1 MLPLTARVAAVP
13 LAAALL
19 AGTSPAAAQDGAGS
33 EPAGSSPVP
42 GVTVAPSADRPSPA
56 APAAAPD
63 EPVKLRWR
71 DTWLIWDNSV
81 TAQTLGVGKNYLSAD
96 PTYVMSG
103 SIRPRYYLYDGDVD
117 AFFLAGRVDVVHEF
131 TNSDVTTERGETT
144 LSDAILLGAYRR
156 TLAKSPNYETLFTG
170 ALPILTFPT
179 SKFSIDNGTWLGLGT
194 EARITQ
200 SMPLAGEKWSVFKT
214 LTLGAI
220 AGYNHTFTRATNPT
234 NEVLGNSLY
243 RMNPEGRAVPS
254 DQLAGAA
261 FAEHELHFNARMIA
275 DITEKMSLFVEAS
288 YRPTWKYGYG
298 NVGVCVQTG
307 ECSNAMRI
315 DAPVTY
321 VPVTSFEADVYY
333 DVLDQLSVAF
343 GYVNLSAQP
352 GLDGQRRT
360 IFYSPSAQFYLS
372 VIGHLDAIYLAAVGK
387 KPEASGSGAHVHP

>member
-1 MLPLTARVAAVP
+1 MLPRTARAVAAP
-13 LAAALL
+13 LAVALL
-19 AGTSPAAAQDGAGS
+19 TGTA
-33 EPAGSSPVP
+33 PAGAQSGVAPEPSGSTPVP
-42 GVTVAPSADRPSPA
+42 GVTVLPTADHPA
-56 APAAAPD
+56 ATTLAATPD
-63 EPVKLRWR
+63 KTVKLRWR

-103 SIRPRYYLYDGDVD
+103 SLRPRYYLYDGNVD
-117 AFFLAGRVDVVHEF
+117 AFYLAGRVDVVREF

-144 LSDAILLGAYRR
+144 LSDAVLLTAYRR
-156 TLAKSPNYETLFTG
+156 SLAKSPNYETLFTG
-170 ALPILTFPT
+170 ALPILTLPT
-179 SKFSIDNGTWLGLGT
+179 SKFSIDNGTYLGLGT

-200 SMPLAGEKWSVFKT
+200 SMPLAGEKWAVFKT

-220 AGYNHTFTRATNPT
+220 AGYNHTFTRATVPS
-234 NEVLGNSLY
+234 NETLGNSLL

-261 FAEHELHFNARMIA
+261 FAEHELHFNARLIA

-288 YRPTWKYGYG
+288 YRPTWKYGFG
-298 NVGVCVQTG
+298 NVGICVQTG
-307 ECSNAMRI
+307 ECSNALRI
-315 DAPVTY
+315 DSPTTY
-321 VPVTSFEADVYY
+321 VPVTSFEADIYY

-343 GYVNLSAQP
+343 GYVNLAAQP

-360 IFYSPSAQFYLS
+360 IFYSPSSQFYLS
-372 VIGHLDAIYLAAVGK
+372 FIGHLDAIYLAAVGK